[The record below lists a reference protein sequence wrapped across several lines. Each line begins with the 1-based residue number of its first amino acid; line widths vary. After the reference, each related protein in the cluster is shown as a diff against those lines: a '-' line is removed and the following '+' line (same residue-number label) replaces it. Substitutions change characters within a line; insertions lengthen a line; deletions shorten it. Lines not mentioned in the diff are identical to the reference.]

1 MSISDIVKIN
11 RRRWEIEESFMIMKS
26 YMRARPVYLQ
36 REECI
41 KAHFLTCFMSLLVF
55 RIMEKQINNLAGAD
69 GVVTADNIITTLR
82 DMNVTKV
89 ANTFYTGA
97 FEYTQTA
104 KLIQENLGMR
114 FNVDYM
120 SFNEMKK
127 NIRNSKKG

>member
-1 MSISDIVKIN
+1 
-11 RRRWEIEESFMIMKS
+11 
-26 YMRARPVYLQ
+26 
-36 REECI
+36 
-41 KAHFLTCFMSLLVF
+41 MSLLVY

-89 ANTFYTGA
+89 ANTFYIGA

-104 KLIQENLGMR
+104 KLIQENLGMC